1 MAQIELRNTTIY
13 LKDGFTGT
21 AAVNGP
27 GAPAAPA
34 NGNTSLYI
42 DTLADLP
49 DAGTIVPVGVRF
61 SVVGSTQPF
70 YTVTATDANEN
81 QKVVVDATS
90 GNFTLTFDGQTTA
103 NILYNASANDVLSA
117 LEALSNIAPGDV
129 VVTSPVASSW
139 IIKFTGVYAGVNVPV
154 LIGADVDL
162 MGGGDAITVTTL
174 NAGGTTGIITFTPA
188 LATADGIPVDNAVIT
203 LLPARIEIRIG
214 EGNITWTEAR
224 EFDYVLDRG
233 NLDTV
238 RQGDEQPLEVQI
250 DFLYEFYTNGSGGEW
265 NPSPIDFIKRTGEAS
280 NLESSSDDPCEV
292 FAVDIEVVYD
302 PPCGSELNEDYIFP
316 DFRYE
321 SLEFNL
327 QDATI
332 SVSGRCNATEP
343 TVSRTS

>member
-34 NGNTSLYI
+34 NGNTTLYI
-42 DTLADLP
+42 DTIANLP
-49 DAGTIVPVGVRF
+49 DSGTVVPVGARF
-61 SVVGSTQPF
+61 SVAGSTEEF

-90 GNFTLTFDGQTTA
+90 GNFTLTFSGQTTS

-139 IIKFTGVYAGVNVPV
+139 IIKFAGVYAGVNVPV
-154 LIGADVDL
+154 LTATDVDL
-162 MGGGDAITVTTL
+162 MGGGDAITITTL
-174 NAGGTTGIITFTPA
+174 NAGGTTGIITFSPA
-188 LATADGIPVDNAVIT
+188 LATAAGIPADNAVIT
-203 LLPARIEIRIG
+203 FLPARIEIRIG
-214 EGNITWTEAR
+214 EGNLTWTEAR

-238 RQGDEQPLEVQI
+238 RQGDEQPLEIQLE
-250 DFLYEFYTNGSGGEW
+250 FLYEFYTNGSGGAW
-265 NPSPIDFIKRTGEAS
+265 DPSPIDFLKRVNEGA
-280 NLESSSDDPCEV
+280 NLESSSSDPCEV
-292 FAVDIEVVYD
+292 FSVDIEVVYD
-302 PPCGSELNEDYIFP
+302 PPCGSELNENYVFP

-332 SVSGRCNATEP
+332 SVSGKCNATEP
-343 TVSRTS
+343 TVTRA